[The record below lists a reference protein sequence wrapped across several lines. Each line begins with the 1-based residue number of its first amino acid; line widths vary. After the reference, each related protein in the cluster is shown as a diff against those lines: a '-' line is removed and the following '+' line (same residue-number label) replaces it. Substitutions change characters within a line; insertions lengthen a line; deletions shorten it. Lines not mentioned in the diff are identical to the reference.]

1 MAETAPE
8 LPTHAKKR
16 LPILVSTRSP
26 NKDEPLD
33 VDNTKK
39 LATFLR
45 GDRDRYA
52 AASPAARAHTAPDT
66 LTANLQRG
74 KPFISSFDGTSQY
87 SIGGPSAC
95 GLASMN
101 AVMHV
106 LLSHGKGYRNLEIL
120 SMINRQEFH
129 EVMHPTLAMRR
140 VILTTYT
147 GCRRHMFVPS

>member
-8 LPTHAKKR
+8 SPTHAKKR
-16 LPILVSTRSP
+16 FSMIVSPRSP
-26 NKDEPLD
+26 NKDKPLEG
-33 VDNTKK
+33 TKE

-52 AASPAARAHTAPDT
+52 AASPTARGYVAPD
-66 LTANLQRG
+66 LLASNLQRG
-74 KPFISSFDGTSQY
+74 KPFVSSFDGTSQY

-106 LLSHGKGYRNLEIL
+106 LLSHRKGYRNLELL

-129 EVMHPTLAMRR
+129 EVLHVASWYI
-140 VILTTYT
+140 V
-147 GCRRHMFVPS
+147 